1 MRRTAAWA
9 YRCRKPG
16 ESRRKAREGW
26 RSATASVTSRS
37 SAAPTAAPSSAAAR
51 QGSSRA
57 SAGTPARR
65 RAKNALRAPAVAAR
79 WPPLVGLPGSCGAL
93 SGVASRRQRARQREV
108 GSPPPGSCGSSSA
121 RWSSERRAPSDP
133 APIAANRLA
142 SAASCALASCADDAA
157 RGGMSGGSD
166 ALIGSRA
173 IVVATRFAECSPE
186 CEPAA
191 AAGAAAAEAAGGVG
205 LQLSMLRL
213 CVGDGGSG
221 ASGGG
226 GAGGEPSSSIGLERS
241 EDGLPPPPPHAAAG
255 GLPEGGGVAGGG
267 GLTSWGGG
275 LASSASAIASG
286 SLCSRVTS
294 VRHSCCASVVEKKPR
309 YSSFAL
315 CFTCAAADGGGG
327 RRDAGEPGSSVK
339 STILTDAVDDV
350 RRIAECSPKRGS
362 QAVTSGWCP
371 WRTRAASEWRR

>member
-1 MRRTAAWA
+1 
-9 YRCRKPG
+9 
-16 ESRRKAREGW
+16 
-26 RSATASVTSRS
+26 
-37 SAAPTAAPSSAAAR
+37 
-51 QGSSRA
+51 
-57 SAGTPARR
+57 
-65 RAKNALRAPAVAAR
+65 
-79 WPPLVGLPGSCGAL
+79 
-93 SGVASRRQRARQREV
+93 
-108 GSPPPGSCGSSSA
+108 
-121 RWSSERRAPSDP
+121 
-133 APIAANRLA
+133 
-142 SAASCALASCADDAA
+142 
-157 RGGMSGGSD
+157 MSGGSD

-241 EDGLPPPPPHAAAG
+241 EDGLPPPPPHAAAV

-267 GLTSWGGG
+267 GLTSSVGG
-275 LASSASAIASG
+275 LAASASAIASG

-339 STILTDAVDDV
+339 STMLPYAVDDTSTELRSARQSAGHRQSPANGAPTV
-350 RRIAECSPKRGS
+350 LARPPTTFASASDGQRRRFAILANPAQLSPS
-362 QAVTSGWCP
+362 SSSSLT
-371 WRTRAASEWRR
+371 